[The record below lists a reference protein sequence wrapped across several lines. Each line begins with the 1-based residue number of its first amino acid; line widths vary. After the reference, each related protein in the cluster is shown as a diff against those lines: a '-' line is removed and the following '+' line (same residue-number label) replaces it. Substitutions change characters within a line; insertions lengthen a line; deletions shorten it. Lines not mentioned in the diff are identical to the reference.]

1 MTGVRRFS
9 PQQVETVRE
18 AVTMAEEVV
27 SDTFKLSSSQ
37 WRYDIKTLDSAID
50 VQPDPGP
57 LAQVILSARQRSDSC
72 LRSQRIDVYLICLQ
86 DHAILKTLDAHPQ
99 LDLFALVLY
108 VMVHEL
114 IHIER
119 FSRFKQNFQATP
131 EETRSEE
138 ARVHRLTRKIV
149 ETLPVAGMDVVLRFF
164 VHWHGPIDA
173 LHAPDASTPKV

>member
-1 MTGVRRFS
+1 
-9 PQQVETVRE
+9 
-18 AVTMAEEVV
+18 MAEEVV
-27 SDTFKLSSSQ
+27 SDTFKLSSNQ
-37 WRYDIKTLDSAID
+37 WRYDIKTLDTAVD

-72 LRSQRIDVYLICLQ
+72 LRSQRIDVYLILLQ
-86 DHAILKTLDAHPQ
+86 DHAILKALEAQPE

-108 VMVHEL
+108 IMVHEL

-138 ARVHRLTRKIV
+138 ARVHRLTREIV
-149 ETLPVAGMDVVLRFF
+149 ETLPVAGTDGVLRFF
-164 VHWHGPIDA
+164 AHWHGSIDA
-173 LHAPDASTPKV
+173 LHTPDPGILKV

>member
-1 MTGVRRFS
+1 MTEVRRFS

-37 WRYDIKTLDSAID
+37 WRYDIKTLESMDD
-50 VQPDPGP
+50 VETDPGP
-57 LAQVILSARQRSDSC
+57 LAQVILSALQRSDSC
-72 LRSQRIDVYLICLQ
+72 LRSQRVDVYLICLQ
-86 DHAILKTLDAHPQ
+86 DHAILKTLEDRPE
-99 LDLFALVLY
+99 LGLFPLVLY

-138 ARVHRLTRKIV
+138 ARVHRLTRQIV
-149 ETLPVAGMDVVLRFF
+149 EALPVAGMDAVLGFF
-164 VHWHGPIDA
+164 ACWHGPIDA
-173 LHAPDASTPKV
+173 LHAPGTGPT

>member
-9 PQQVETVRE
+9 SQQVETVRE

-37 WRYDIKTLDSAID
+37 WRYDIKTLDAMND
-50 VQPDPGP
+50 VALDSGP
-57 LAQVILSARQRSDSC
+57 LAQVVLAARQRSDSC
-72 LRSQRIDVYLICLQ
+72 LRSQRVDVYLICLQ
-86 DHAILKTLDAHPQ
+86 DHAILDAQEVHPE
-99 LDLFALVLY
+99 LELFPLVLY

-131 EETRSEE
+131 EERRDEE
-138 ARVHRLTRKIV
+138 ARVHRLTRDIV
-149 ETLPVAGMDVVLRFF
+149 ETLPVAGMDAVLHFF
-164 VHWHGPIDA
+164 GQWHGPIDA
-173 LHAPDASTPKV
+173 LHAPGVDTP

>member
-37 WRYDIKTLDSAID
+37 WRYDIKTLDTIHD
-50 VQPDPGP
+50 VEPDPGP

-72 LRSQRIDVYLICLQ
+72 LRSQRVDVYLICLQ
-86 DHAILKTLDAHPQ
+86 DHAILKALEAQPE

-138 ARVHRLTRKIV
+138 TRVHRLTRDIV
-149 ETLPVAGMDVVLRFF
+149 QTLPVAGMDAVLRFF
-164 VHWHGPIDA
+164 AHWHGPIDA
-173 LHAPDASTPKV
+173 LHAPGTGTP